1 MAAAD
6 GRVAQLLMIVDQ
18 AYNRKSWHGT
28 NLRGSLRRLTP
39 AEIEWR
45 PAEGRHNIHEL
56 VVHAAYWKYAVA
68 NRLAGGRRGAFALDG
83 SNWFDR
89 PTGAG
94 GRWSDDLALLERT
107 HRELRAAVAALPG
120 AALDRPLPKSAMT
133 PFALIAGVAAHD
145 LYHAGQIQLIKAL
158 YRSA

>member
-1 MAAAD
+1 M
-6 GRVAQLLMIVDQ
+6 GRAGARVTQLLTILDQ

-39 AEIEWR
+39 DQAVWH
-45 PAEGRHNIHEL
+45 PGEGRHNIHEL

-68 NRLAGGRRGAFALDG
+68 NRLAGGQRGAFPIAG
-83 SNWFDR
+83 SNWFER
-89 PTGAG
+89 SGAAP
-94 GRWSDDLALLERT
+94 RQWSDDLALLDRI
-107 HRELRAAVAALPG
+107 HRDLRAVVSTLRDAD
-120 AALDRPLPKSAMT
+120 LDRPLPKSRMT

-158 YRSA
+158 QRR